1 MVGPVNSSALNS
13 LLRTQQ
19 AATVS
24 PKPNQQ
30 IAPAGANRS
39 PKAAQP
45 VNAILLASAKSPP
58 PPNLPRGSIVDKLV

>member
-1 MVGPVNSSALNS
+1 MVGPVNSGALNS
-13 LLRTQQ
+13 LLRAQQ
-19 AATVS
+19 AVTAN
-24 PKPNQQ
+24 PKPQQQ
-30 IAPAGANRS
+30 IAAAGANRS